1 MNWKKQKSADE
12 LKPGTRVRL
21 RLTIYH
27 PWCNV
32 GRKVIEFN
40 TEGTVVEVRP
50 EFRLQR
56 VHSKFDNE
64 PPVRPVIV
72 LWHDGRHGCH
82 DMGALE
88 VV

>member
-12 LKPGTRVRL
+12 LKPGTRVKL
-21 RLTIYH
+21 RMRWRDNPPRTAAEIIQF
-27 PWCNV
+27 
-32 GRKVIEFN
+32 KS
-40 TEGTVVEVRP
+40 EGTVVEVRP
-50 EFRLQR
+50 EFRIETP
-56 VHSKFDNE
+56 HPEFDNE